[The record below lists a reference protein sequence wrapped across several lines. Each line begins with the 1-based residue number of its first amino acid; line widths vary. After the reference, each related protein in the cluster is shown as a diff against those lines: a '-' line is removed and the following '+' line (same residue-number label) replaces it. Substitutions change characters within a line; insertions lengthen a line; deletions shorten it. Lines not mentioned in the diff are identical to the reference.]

1 MTNDEHFD
9 ELPSEDVLI
18 GADPEALTAAV
29 GRISLA
35 VFDQEL
41 VWIDIPAVARPSGE
55 AGRGVGQPTVHEVCS
70 RARWVAGLT
79 SSG

>member
-41 VWIDIPAVARPSGE
+41 WIDIPAVARPSGE
-55 AGRGVGQPTVHEVCS
+55 A
-70 RARWVAGLT
+70 
-79 SSG
+79 